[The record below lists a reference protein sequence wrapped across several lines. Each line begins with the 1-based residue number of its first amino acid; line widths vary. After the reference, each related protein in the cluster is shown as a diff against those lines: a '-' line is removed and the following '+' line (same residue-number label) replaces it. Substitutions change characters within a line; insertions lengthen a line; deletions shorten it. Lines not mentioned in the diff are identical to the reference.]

1 MDVGKLLE
9 KVIAQ
14 NEIIIRQNE
23 KMLLLLA
30 ARVGKR
36 DPKLADKI
44 SDLTQQIEKQSKEG

>member
-30 ARVGKR
+30 ARVGKN
-36 DPKLADKI
+36 DAKLADKI
-44 SDLTQQIEKQSKEG
+44 SELTRRIDKQSNKG